1 MRFRSG
7 KGFSM
12 SCAAALALLVASPA
26 LAVVKREG
34 EWPEKD
40 KLVSLDVA
48 RAPREEAIR
57 KLAEAAGWSVVVHA
71 PQADPVDIHVKDQPA
86 SKVLDLLLL
95 DADYVATRD
104 GSLVS
109 IRRAAAATSAP
120 SAPSA
125 PGTSVPSASAPTVP
139 EAPAPPVIPS
149 VAAVPTPP
157 EPPEL
162 PAPPA
167 PPGKRGRDRDV
178 TGNSLKIAKNEVV
191 DDVSVVGGSLDVYG
205 TVTGDIDVAGGAV
218 HIHPGARVHGDV
230 SALGGSITI
239 DDGARVDG
247 EIEAVGGAVH
257 RGEKAIIGGAV
268 HGSGQK
274 HSDTGHDRRRRP
286 RGRGGA
292 AGPPRARGHA
302 GQGREGRRRV
312 RAHGA
317 PVRARHRAARARA
330 GADGPAQGEL
340 VARPM
345 RSFAMGVLGMIVGSV
360 AFVVLCVTV
369 IGVPFALIG
378 AVAAM
383 LAVLGG
389 MCAVLETVGRALTR
403 HRTQNPYV
411 HLLLGCGLFLAV
423 SAIPVLGPIVAA
435 VVVLLATGLVV
446 STRVAGLVQ
455 RRPAGTPYRT
465 AAA

>member
-1 MRFRSG
+1 MRFRGG

-125 PGTSVPSASAPTVP
+125 PGTSVPSASAPAVP
-139 EAPAPPVIPS
+139 DAPTPPEAPSALAAPAPP
-149 VAAVPTPP
+149 
-157 EPPEL
+157 EP

-274 HSDTGHDRRRRP
+274 HSDTGRVDDDGPEAEEGPPGHLVREAT
-286 RGRGGA
+286 RGTAAKVGGA
-292 AGPPRARGHA
+292 FARMALLFVLGTVLLA
-302 GQGREGRRRV
+302 LVPERMDLLKE
-312 RAHGA
+312 
-317 PVRARHRAARARA
+317 
-330 GADGPAQGEL
+330 EL

-345 RSFAMGVLGMIVGSV
+345 RSFAMGVLGLIVGAV
-360 AFVVLCVTV
+360 AFVALCVTV

-389 MCAVLETVGRALTR
+389 MCAVLETLGRALTR